1 MHLSIDADNLEDER
15 EREFSSTLIDTENN
29 RSNDDESL
37 KYSSLSID
45 RGYLLMRYLDV
56 SQPCYTSEK
65 YV

>member
-15 EREFSSTLIDTENN
+15 EREFSSTLIKTENN

-56 SQPCYTSEK
+56 S
-65 YV
+65 